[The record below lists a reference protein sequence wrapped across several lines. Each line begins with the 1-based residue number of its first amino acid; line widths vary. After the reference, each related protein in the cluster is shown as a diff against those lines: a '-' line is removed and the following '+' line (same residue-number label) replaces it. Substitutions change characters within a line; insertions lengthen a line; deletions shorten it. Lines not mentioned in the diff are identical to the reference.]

1 MKHYGWAWPELRKQL
16 AHSLGVNA
24 RRISPIVTQ
33 MAPAER
39 ANRQSARHSRTSDLR
54 SPTRWSN

>member
-1 MKHYGWAWPELRKQL
+1 
-16 AHSLGVNA
+16 
-24 RRISPIVTQ
+24 VTQ